1 MDLKLFFRYLPKG
14 FFTVGILDAKFEVTF
29 TKMLLHV
36 SAMEVCFGI
45 TFVFTNREFE
55 EVLALDFSVT
65 TYFIPPQVFFLR
77 FFEFL

>member
-1 MDLKLFFRYLPKG
+1 MDLELFSRYLPKG
-14 FFTVGILDAKFEVTF
+14 FFTVGILDAKFEAAF

-36 SAMEVCFGI
+36 SAMEVLFGI
-45 TFVFTNREFE
+45 TFVFTNKKFE

-65 TYFIPPQVFFLR
+65 TYFIPSQVFLR